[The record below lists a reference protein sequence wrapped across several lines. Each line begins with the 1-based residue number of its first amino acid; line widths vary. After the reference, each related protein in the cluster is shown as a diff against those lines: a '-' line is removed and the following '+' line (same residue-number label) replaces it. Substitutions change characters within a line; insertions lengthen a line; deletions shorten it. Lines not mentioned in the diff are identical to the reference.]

1 LLHEGLKPKTPI
13 GLEKN
18 GDEVDGVQK
27 PNAHVA
33 LNQTQ
38 YHDGEEGDISPSE
51 TSRGNKINISG
62 LLGVLHEVLA

>member
-1 LLHEGLKPKTPI
+1 MHESLQPKTPI

-33 LNQTQ
+33 LNQT
-38 YHDGEEGDISPSE
+38 
-51 TSRGNKINISG
+51 
-62 LLGVLHEVLA
+62 